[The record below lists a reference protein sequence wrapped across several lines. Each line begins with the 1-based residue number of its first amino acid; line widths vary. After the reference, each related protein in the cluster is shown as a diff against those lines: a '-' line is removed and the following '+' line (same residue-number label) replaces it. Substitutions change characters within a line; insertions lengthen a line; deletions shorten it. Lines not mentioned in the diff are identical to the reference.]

1 MEADEQFFIKL
12 QKGYRMDRPKYST
25 QKVYDIMR
33 ECWLHDPIA
42 RPDFMRL
49 SELLGD
55 QLDASV
61 RRHYIDLNDAYVQ
74 ANVAST
80 TATDSP
86 DYLSMMSPV
95 DYVNV
100 GSRSS
105 PMPPQ
110 RQQQQQSA
118 YVNIPTT
125 SDDDDLMR
133 CDNNRQSQQDYLTMG
148 TAPPANDGA
157 YLMMLAS
164 PKATDSG
171 PSQFDFSSAHH
182 MDLNKTQSQDK
193 MTIGDSVELRPMVS
207 PNGFSNPNYLNPPSV
222 KCTLTDLDDPP
233 KYSDAIE
240 KSPPQQPPQHY
251 VNISAASAPPR
262 HVKSVD
268 DEQQDELHYVKPKN
282 NSRVSP

>member
-1 MEADEQFFIKL
+1 
-12 QKGYRMDRPKYST
+12 MDRPKYST

-33 ECWLHDPIA
+33 ECWLHDPTA

-74 ANVAST
+74 ANAAST
-80 TATDSP
+80 SATDSP

-110 RQQQQQSA
+110 RQQQQSA
-118 YVNIPTT
+118 YVNIPTN
-125 SDDDDLMR
+125 SDDDDLMQ
-133 CDNNRQSQQDYLTMG
+133 CGNRQSQDYLTMG
-148 TAPPANDGA
+148 TSPPANDGA
-157 YLMMLAS
+157 NYLMMLAS

-171 PSQFDFSSAHH
+171 ASQFDFSSDHH
-182 MDLNKTQSQDK
+182 RELNKTMSSEK
-193 MTIGDSVELRPMVS
+193 MTLGDSVELHPIMSAV

-222 KCTLTDLDDPP
+222 NCATDLDDPP
-233 KYSDAIE
+233 KYPDAIK
-240 KSPPQQPPQHY
+240 KSPSQPSPQHY
-251 VNISAASAPPR
+251 VNVAAVKAPSPR
-262 HVKSVD
+262 HSKS
-268 DEQQDELHYVKPKN
+268 EEPEELHYVNPKN